1 MFIYNYKYNIKSLF
15 HDFNNHGDGES
26 VVKRLYDFFFIYSG
40 EKQFSCSDQY
50 DPIQPTHWSIESRIS
65 HLLK

>member
-40 EKQFSCSDQY
+40 EKQFSCSDQD
-50 DPIQPTHWSIESRIS
+50 DPIQPTH
-65 HLLK
+65 